1 MASRQQTTISNNAQ
15 HLISRVLAHN
25 PRTTKKT
32 KKTHILIQRQK
43 GTETET
49 DTNTGTDTGTPTNTR
64 ESLFNYGL
72 NTQTHK
78 HKKQHKYTHIN
89 THTHTNTYTHTYN
102 KTSIKKVVL
111 NKANYINKLIKLYYN
126 NDNVVS
132 SYVATAPYKQHI
144 FPQQNRVIVIGD
156 IHGDFEVAIRC
167 LILAKCI
174 EHIDIPHNKTVKK
187 MNQFFKKLKWSGT
200 NTYVVQLG
208 DQIDRVRP
216 QSWDNNDI
224 SLDSAFDDEGSTLEI
239 FYLFYHLN
247 ILASKHNGRVF
258 SIIGNHEIMNVDGNF
273 RYVSKKEFQCF
284 KDHLKTVYNKKTYSN
299 ASLKTN
305 GTYTSPSQSQSPSPE
320 KTSTHELTL
329 SASGLPN
336 GYRERLHAFAPSGM
350 CANLMAMNYYTMLQI
365 GDWLFCHGS
374 PTLYVAKTF
383 SIDMVN
389 NIVSLYLLGIN
400 NTDTQLQTYYNN
412 IIHAHPQLSSYNETS
427 ILWARTFGE
436 HIETETNEQKLLIL
450 MQDILNEY
458 NKNNKTIMSNTNTSD
473 NTNTNTNANANANAL
488 HIAIGHTPQFKKGI
502 NSICNNRVWRCDIGM
517 SKAFLSKH
525 KKNNINNNVFEHGDI
540 QVLEINNGKPSILS
554 ENVK

>member
-1 MASRQQTTISNNAQ
+1 MASRQQTTISNNTH
-15 HLISRVLAHN
+15 HLISRVLEHK

-32 KKTHILIQRQK
+32 KKQHKYRDTHIDKHTDTQPDTDTH
-43 GTETET
+43 TETHTETHTDTHT
-49 DTNTGTDTGTPTNTR
+49 DTNT
-64 ESLFNYGL
+64 
-72 NTQTHK
+72 
-78 HKKQHKYTHIN
+78 
-89 THTHTNTYTHTYN
+89 HTYYN

-132 SYVATAPYKQHI
+132 NYVKTAPYKQHI

-167 LILAKCI
+167 LVLAKCI

-299 ASLKTN
+299 ATLKTN
-305 GTYTSPSQSQSPSPE
+305 GTYTSPSQSPSQSPE
-320 KTSTHELTL
+320 KTLTHELTL

-436 HIETETNEQKLLIL
+436 HIETESNEQKLLIIL
-450 MQDILNEY
+450 QDILNEY
-458 NKNNKTIMSNTNTSD
+458 NKNNKSIMSNTNTSD
-473 NTNTNTNANANANAL
+473 NTNTNTNTNAL

-525 KKNNINNNVFEHGDI
+525 KKNNTNNNVFEHGDI

-554 ENVK
+554 ENVE